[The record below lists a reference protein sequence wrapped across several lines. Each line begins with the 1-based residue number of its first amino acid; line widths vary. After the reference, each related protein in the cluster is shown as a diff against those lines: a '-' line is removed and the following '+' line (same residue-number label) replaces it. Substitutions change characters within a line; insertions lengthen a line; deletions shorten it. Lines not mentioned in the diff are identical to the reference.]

1 MIRSAAS
8 GQRLDSRLDRREVLR
23 AGAAASFGLI
33 APRAAPIEIVARLN
47 AEVRAAVASS
57 EMREVISAQGFEPS
71 ASSPEQFSEV
81 IRSEVAK
88 WAQVV
93 KTSGFKAE

>member
-1 MIRSAAS
+1 MTAW
-8 GQRLDSRLDRREVLR
+8 
-23 AGAAASFGLI
+23 FGLI
-33 APRAAPIEIVARLN
+33 APRAAPLEIVARLN

-81 IRSEVAK
+81 IRREVAK
-88 WAQVV
+88 WTRVV
-93 KTSGFKAE
+93 KTSGVRVD

>member
-1 MIRSAAS
+1 MAEA
-8 GQRLDSRLDRREVLR
+8 GLPGFEVT
-23 AGAAASFGLI
+23 AWFGVI
-33 APRAAPIEIVARLN
+33 APRAAPPEIVARLN

-57 EMREVISAQGFEPS
+57 QMREVISAQGFEPS

-81 IRSEVAK
+81 IRREVAK